1 MSLLQRGC
9 IKSIQLIKQWVKFN
23 DIGLI
28 QVDINQVDPTRSI
41 VLFIKCNWIT
51 KTPDDNK
58 NYTFIERGG
67 LELYTIESRCV
78 KFGIPSVLNSIH
90 INSDD
95 NFYYVVFQL
104 VEFY

>member
-23 DIGLI
+23 NDTGLI
-28 QVDINQVDPTRSI
+28 QVDINQIDPTRSI
-41 VLFIKCNWIT
+41 VLFTQCNWLRRT
-51 KTPDDNK
+51 LDDNDYIST
-58 NYTFIERGG
+58 NID
-67 LELYTIESRCV
+67 LELYSIESRCV
-78 KFGIPSVLNSIH
+78 KFGVPTVRNSYH
-90 INSDD
+90 ND

>member
-9 IKSIQLIKQWVKFN
+9 IKSIQLIKQWVKPN

-28 QVDINQVDPTRSI
+28 QVDIKQFDPTRSI
-41 VLFIKCNWIT
+41 VLFTKCNWIRRT
-51 KTPDDNK
+51 LDDDN
-58 NYTFIERGG
+58 YIFIEREV
-67 LELYTIESRCV
+67 LELYSIESGCV
-78 KFGIPSVLNSIH
+78 KFGMPVVRNT
-90 INSDD
+90 SDT

>member
-28 QVDINQVDPTRSI
+28 QVDIKQVDPTRSI
-41 VLFIKCNWIT
+41 ALITDCHWCT
-51 KTPDDNK
+51 KTLDDN
-58 NYTFIERGG
+58 NYISINGG
-67 LELYTIESRCV
+67 LELYSIESRCV
-78 KFGIPSVLNSIH
+78 KFSMPTITNSYS
-90 INSDD
+90 SDK
-95 NFYYVVFQL
+95 FYHVVFQL

>member
-28 QVDINQVDPTRSI
+28 QVDVKQVDPTRSI
-41 VLFIKCNWIT
+41 VLFTKCNWIRRT
-51 KTPDDNK
+51 LDDDN
-58 NYTFIERGG
+58 YIFIEREV
-67 LELYTIESRCV
+67 LELYSIESGCV
-78 KFGIPSVLNSIH
+78 KFGMPVVRNSY
-90 INSDD
+90 SDI